1 MRSAIAVAALAGL
14 AYAAPQSEV
23 KAPSS
28 QPAASC
34 QKTVPGSFQIQ
45 VVNVTRKR
53 DALEAVSSIIF
64 GFLDRSMY

>member
-1 MRSAIAVAALAGL
+1 MRSAVAVAALAGL
-14 AYAAPQSEV
+14 AYAAPQAT

-34 QKTVPGSFQIQ
+34 QKTVPGNFQIQ

-53 DALEAVSSIIF
+53 DALEAVRRDS
-64 GFLDRSMY
+64 